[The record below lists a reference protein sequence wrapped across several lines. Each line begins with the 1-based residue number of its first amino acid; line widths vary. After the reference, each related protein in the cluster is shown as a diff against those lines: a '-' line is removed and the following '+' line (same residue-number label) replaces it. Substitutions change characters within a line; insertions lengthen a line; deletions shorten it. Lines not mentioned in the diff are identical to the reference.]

1 MDELVI
7 EHALDILQRKVS
19 LFLKEKHKLDFK
31 DFEKQLKIFADEED
45 KIYNLDKETIKK
57 VYEVY
62 LNDIKNK
69 GRI

>member
-45 KIYNLDKETIKK
+45 KIYDLDKETIKK

-69 GRI
+69 ERI

>member
-45 KIYNLDKETIKK
+45 KIYDLDKETIKK

-62 LNDIKNK
+62 LKDIKK
-69 GRI
+69 KERI